1 MKPIAPRSYIEIPTA
16 VKTRTDTLLVQLAE
30 RSSRQSHISHEVFR
44 LACVKAIG
52 ILFGIVITVG
62 MAFAQTAAP
71 ADAIYEHG
79 DILTGVDLESAHP
92 QRVTAIAVAHGEI
105 LAAGDDSSIAA
116 KYRGAK
122 TQMVDLGGAFVMP
135 GFNDAHTHLGAAGHI
150 QLSVDLIG
158 VKSLEEMQQRIRA
171 AAQKAAAG
179 QWLSGGGWDHTL
191 WASGKVPTKEDIDAA
206 AQGHPAIFVRVDG
219 HIAVV
224 DSAALQAAGIT
235 RTTRAPQGGKIDRD
249 ARGEA
254 TGILRETAQGLV
266 HVPPPSAA
274 LRRKGLELAIEDAIS
289 HGVTSVQDFSDWD
302 DFLVF
307 ERMEKEGKLPLRIS
321 EWLRFAD
328 PLSVEKDQAA
338 HHPATDR
345 MLHTTML
352 KGFMDGSLG
361 SRTAAMNAPYA
372 DDPGNSGIPRYT
384 QEQLNAMA
392 VERAKA
398 GFQLGFHAI
407 GDRAVDMALT
417 AFAQAEAETMH
428 VSLPPQARSAG
439 PRSTMLPVKKTPA
452 KDFRFRIEHSQVVS
466 PGDFNRYKQLGVIA
480 SMQPSHLL
488 TDMAWAGQRLGPER
502 EKYAYAW
509 KSFLD
514 AGVPLAFGTD
524 YPVEPITPFRGVYA
538 GVTRMNE
545 AGTSSFH
552 PEQKLTIG
560 QTLYAYTQGSAY
572 AEFAETWKDKL
583 APGYAADFVV
593 LDRDLTAIAPREI
606 LGTRVLRTVVAGKT
620 VYLQPA
626 GTRP

>member
-1 MKPIAPRSYIEIPTA
+1 
-16 VKTRTDTLLVQLAE
+16 
-30 RSSRQSHISHEVFR
+30 
-44 LACVKAIG
+44 VKAIG
-52 ILFGIVITVG
+52 IVFGVLLVTG
-62 MAFAQTAAP
+62 SAFAQTGSA
-71 ADAIYEHG
+71 ADAIYYHG
-79 DILTGVDLESAHP
+79 NILTGVDLQGSRP
-92 QRVTAIAVAHGEI
+92 QRVTAIAVGHGEI
-105 LAAGDDSSIAA
+105 LAAGDDAAIRA
-116 KYRGAK
+116 KYKGAK
-122 TQMVDLGGAFVMP
+122 TQMVDLGEAFVMP
-135 GFNDAHTHLGAAGHI
+135 GFNDAHAHLGDGGRI
-150 QLSVDLIG
+150 RLSVNLLG
-158 VKSLEEMQQRIRA
+158 VKSLAEMQERIRA
-171 AAQKAAAG
+171 AARKAAPG

-191 WASGKVPTKEDIDAA
+191 WASGKLPNKTDIDAA
-206 AQGHPAIFVRVDG
+206 AGGHPAIFVRVDG
-219 HIAVV
+219 HIAVA
-224 DSAALQAAGIT
+224 DSAALQASGIT
-235 RTTRAPQGGKIDRD
+235 KETQAPQGGKIDRG
-249 ARGEA
+249 ANGEA

-266 HVPPPSAA
+266 HVPPPSPAM
-274 LRRKGLELAIEDAIS
+274 RRKGLELAIEDAIS
-289 HGVTSVQDFSDWD
+289 HGVTSVQDFSAWD

-307 ERMEKEGKLPLRIS
+307 EQMEKEGQLPVRIS

-328 PLSVEKDQAA
+328 PLDVEKEQAA

-361 SRTAAMNAPYA
+361 SRTAAMKAPYA

-384 QEQLNAMA
+384 QDQLNAMA

-428 VSLPPQARSAG
+428 PSLLPPMRANG
-439 PRSTMLPVKKTPA
+439 PRSTILPVKKVPA

-466 PGDFNRYKQLGVIA
+466 PGDFNRYKELGVIA
-480 SMQPSHLL
+480 SMQPNHLL

-538 GVTRMNE
+538 GATRMNE
-545 AGTSSFH
+545 AGTMTFH

-572 AEFAETWKDKL
+572 AEFAEGWKGKL

-593 LDRDLTAIAPREI
+593 LDRDLTRVAPKEI
-606 LGTRVLRTVVAGKT
+606 LETRVLRTVVGGKT
-620 VYLQPA
+620 VYRSPGA
-626 GTRP
+626 GSQ

>member
-1 MKPIAPRSYIEIPTA
+1 MAA
-16 VKTRTDTLLVQLAE
+16 GL
-30 RSSRQSHISHEVFR
+30 
-44 LACVKAIG
+44 
-52 ILFGIVITVG
+52 
-62 MAFAQTAAP
+62 AFAQSGARSGAESGP
-71 ADAIYEHG
+71 QADAIYYHG
-79 DILTGVDLESAHP
+79 NILTGVDLESAHP

-105 LAAGDDSSIAA
+105 LAAGDDSSITA
-116 KYRGAK
+116 KYKGSK

-135 GFNDAHTHLGAAGHI
+135 GFNDAHAHLGDGGRI
-150 QLSVDLIG
+150 RLSVNLLG
-158 VKSLEEMQQRIRA
+158 VKSLAEMQQRIRA
-171 AAQKAAAG
+171 AAAKAAPG

-191 WASGKVPTKEDIDAA
+191 WASGKLPDRADIDAA
-206 AQGHPAIFVRVDG
+206 AEGHPAIFVRVDG
-219 HIAVV
+219 HIAVA
-224 DSAALQAAGIT
+224 DSAALKAAGIT
-235 RTTRAPQGGKIDRD
+235 RETKDPQGGKIDRD
-249 ARGEA
+249 AKGEA

-266 HVPPPSAA
+266 DVPPPSAE

-307 ERMEKEGKLPLRIS
+307 EQIEKEGKLPVRIS
-321 EWLRFAD
+321 EWLRFGQ
-328 PLSVEKDQAA
+328 PLSVEKEQAA

-361 SRTAAMNAPYA
+361 SRTAAMHLPYA

-407 GDRAVDMALT
+407 GDRAVDMALD
-417 AFAQAEAETMH
+417 AFALAERATKAGPI
-428 VSLPPQARSAG
+428 PPQVVTPLAGRSFEVHG
-439 PRSTMLPVKKTPA
+439 RDL
-452 KDFRFRIEHSQVVS
+452 RFRIEHSQVVS
-466 PGDFNRYKQLGVIA
+466 PGDFVRYKQLGVIA
-480 SMQPSHLL
+480 SMQPNHLL
-488 TDMAWAGQRLGPER
+488 TDMAWAAQRLGPER

-545 AGTSSFH
+545 AGTATFH

-572 AEFAETWKDKL
+572 AEFAERWKGKL
-583 APGYAADFVV
+583 ATGYAADFVV
-593 LDRDLTAIAPREI
+593 LDRDLTAVAPGEI

-620 VYLQPA
+620 VYLQH
-626 GTRP
+626 